1 MAVEVKNNTIN
12 TAVWF
17 IIILVV
23 YFILRADA
31 KKRRQ
36 AEEYDRVASGS
47 DENARFAYLLHNA
60 FNPGGKV
67 LGVSLIDMDGTDK
80 KALFEIATQIKTFSA
95 VSIAYEN
102 LYSEALADRLSQ
114 ELSVSDLQTFY
125 SLINKKPASVNPVA
139 GTTKV
144 VALVPTN
151 ALDPDKP
158 TSVMASWEAGDEI
171 GTYLGEIVWMRKDAA
186 GNILSRN
193 QMVVVTWKNVY
204 GFGMSRTGWVYKANV
219 RFQ

>member
-1 MAVEVKNNTIN
+1 MAVEIKGNTIN

-17 IIILVV
+17 IIILTV

-36 AEEYDRVASGS
+36 AEEYDRVVSGE
-47 DENARFAYLLHNA
+47 DENARFAYLLRNA

-67 LGVSLIDMDGTDK
+67 LGMSVIDMDGTDK
-80 KALFEIATQIKTFSA
+80 RALFEIATQIKTFSA
-95 VSIAYEN
+95 VATAYQN
-102 LYSEALADRLSQ
+102 LYGEALADRLNQ

-125 SLINKKPASVNPVA
+125 SLINKKPVSVAPLA
-139 GTTKV
+139 GTSKV
-144 VALVPTN
+144 IALVPTN

-158 TSVMASWEAGDEI
+158 SSVMASWEAGDEI

-193 QMVVVTWKNVY
+193 QMVIVSWRNVY
-204 GFGMSRTGWVYKANV
+204 GFGMTRTGWVFKVNV